1 MIKFIILLTAFS
13 FGLNDMIEKFSSHL
27 ESCSLTNSQKEI
39 ETYNGCEEL
48 VLEENVDVAQFLK
61 RNNTRF
67 IIKKNYNL
75 NGLEITIGEHSILD
89 FQGGIISNG
98 TLKGQ
103 STIISSLPVQIFGEN
118 ISLKGSWTVPEAYI
132 EWFPNN
138 SYIEL
143 ALKVFGTIKLLS
155 KEYLFDAPIY
165 MPAFS
170 EIIGKGFS
178 KMSFRLPKGPA
189 CIYIGYRCSV
199 RNVDLHTYSDNSMLN
214 FTAEQIWRSFDGTIK
229 RPEERPN
236 GPWSID
242 DVTISA
248 YYKLTWKDNGE
259 KNPQLTTNAIEFL
272 VEGNDYVNAYA
283 YYLTIRNVNITGA
296 WRYGIYLNQ
305 VAKNKKSKFRAGWFT
320 NITFSNVN
328 LNQPRTG
335 IYLNGGDEIV
345 TDKIYFDNVS
355 FQATEGFTER
365 FAHIVKCRNAIFS
378 NCWLWDWDNK
388 ILKSPF
394 LVNSSYANNILFVG
408 PEISPL
414 YTRLFDEEILGDRRN
429 PSFRF
434 NIIPMASGLSGM
446 TAYLANVISKGENN
460 KYKIHDLFYL
470 APGFYSVSSSDLKSL
485 AAPQVSGKFENS
497 YLEVKILHN
506 SDRMLNLVVITSASE
521 SLPPSYKSYLL
532 YLSHTNSNTSDEIKE
547 ILWARGN

>member
-1 MIKFIILLTAFS
+1 MLTAFS
-13 FGLNDMIEKFSSHL
+13 FGLNDMTDNSNSFTCHL
-27 ESCSLTNSQKEI
+27 ESCSLTNSQREI
-39 ETYNGCEEL
+39 DTSNGHEEL
-48 VLEENVDVAQFLK
+48 VLEKNMDVAQFFNK
-61 RNNTRF
+61 KNTRF
-67 IIKKNYNL
+67 IIKDNYNL

-89 FQGGIISNG
+89 FQGGVISNG

-132 EWFPNN
+132 EWFSNN

-143 ALKVFGTIKLLS
+143 ALKVFGTVKLLS

-178 KMSFRLPKGPA
+178 KMSFRLPAGPA
-189 CIYIGYRCSV
+189 CIYVGYRCRI

-248 YYKLTWKDNGE
+248 YYKLSWKDNGE
-259 KNPQLTTNAIEFL
+259 KNPQLTTNAIEL
-272 VEGNDYVNAYA
+272 QVEGNDNVNAYS

-296 WRYGIYLNQ
+296 WRYGICLNQ
-305 VAKNKKSKFRAGWFT
+305 VAKNKESKFRAGWFT

-388 ILKSPF
+388 NLKSPF

-414 YTRLFDEEILGDRRN
+414 YTRLFDEEILGDKRN

-446 TAYLANVISKGENN
+446 TAYLNNVISKGSNN
-460 KYKIHDLFYL
+460 KYIIHDLFYL
-470 APGFYSVSSSDLKSL
+470 PPGMYTVSESDLNSL
-485 AAPQVSGKFENS
+485 SVPSSLGKILHSF
-497 YLEVKILHN
+497 LDVKILHN
-506 SDRMLNLVVITSASE
+506 SDRLLKLTVVSSINEKTS
-521 SLPPSYKSYLL
+521 PSYQYYLL
-532 YLSHTNSNTSDEIKE
+532 YLSNANSNVSDTISEVM
-547 ILWARGN
+547 WATEK